1 MNKKF
6 LSAILFGALMVTST
20 GTFVSCKDYDDDIDN
35 LQEQI
40 NKLATKEDMTS
51 QIATL
56 QAALTAAQTE
66 AAAAKSSAEQALAKA
81 NSAESAATEA
91 EKAAAQAALDAA
103 NAKAEAIKAAQD
115 EVAKVKASL
124 EATIDTKFNEAKD
137 EFAKTITDLTEKV
150 EKLTGLT
157 TEMITSISLQGG
169 YGDEGGHDT
178 YYNDS
183 WINIA
188 YNQMPDS
195 WTVDGKEVKTI
206 KFGEGLSGE
215 LTLNAKELFSKSTT
229 FLISVAPANAAV
241 APEMLSLIN
250 SKGESLDAYLD
261 LQVKDYNGLLVR
273 SAAGTGLH
281 AVTASLKKD
290 VDLKAFAK
298 AVNGDEYT
306 WTDNKDEEHTSNYQV
321 RFAIVATKEGRT
333 VTSTYDLGVQAYRNY
348 EGLCNLAEKSTIK
361 SPIETKAAL
370 SDYPGSRPGEEFAN
384 DEYCYPVAIG
394 EAFQINVASGC
405 GNVLA
410 SYIAVDYNNSHL
422 TTTDKA
428 ALKGMTFAGVDA
440 VSQTNAFN
448 ITING
453 ANAKGVVVPLKVTA
467 IGFNGYSS
475 STVVW
480 VKAGGSSDVAQTASY
495 VITPTEKVD
504 APTAYAYSGKANFT
518 VPTGADKFDLAVY
531 AKDEINISVSKQN
544 VLNNATFKF
553 LKSDGKTVATAI
565 KDIAIAQLNAT
576 VNLQT
581 MIDSKVY
588 EGTVK
593 FFDKEGTFLSQSTIK
608 VQKVLPNTL
617 PAGFSIKTNQL
628 DAQGVYNCYLV
639 PNSWA
644 ASNANPNTN
653 YGTMAMSHVFNYGEA
668 DGADYEITFAE
679 ALKDGDK
686 DKDNVVTGDEKLT
699 VANGYI
705 DNKKQHTTTVVYNYG
720 AISSEK
726 KDDEFI
732 DCTVD
737 ATSFP
742 TVFNCIYNYET
753 PTYSWRWATH
763 ADLGHTQDKDGNWSA
778 SLMST
783 TLTYG
788 TNSYETAIPTEDVY
802 AKYIKGVSS
811 RDGKYSAFL
820 SEPYES
826 SLKIKE
832 AHLVSNANKEVD
844 EYFKVEITANGNA
857 IKGFTA
863 TTISDE
869 TNPTAAVASTL
880 KVTVYDMYGHEY
892 VIELPMTVNPR

>member
-6 LSAILFGALMVTST
+6 LSAILFGALMVSST

-157 TEMITSISLQGG
+157 AEMITSLDLQEVGENDFQLDLNYYQIAKDMKWGDKTSYTFGKDLDGSFTVSAGEIFTTPASLL
-169 YGDEGGHDT
+169 
-178 YYNDS
+178 
-183 WINIA
+183 
-188 YNQMPDS
+188 
-195 WTVDGKEVKTI
+195 V
-206 KFGEGLSGE
+206 
-215 LTLNAKELFSKSTT
+215 
-229 FLISVAPANAAV
+229 SVAPANAALP
-241 APEMLSLIN
+241 AEILSIVDSEGTSIN
-250 SKGESLDAYLD
+250 DYINLTSASYTDKLYKGSRAAA
-261 LQVKDYNGLLVR
+261 NGLY
-273 SAAGTGLH
+273 T
-281 AVTASLKKD
+281 VTAELKKD
-290 VDLKAFAK
+290 ADKDAFVKLLDNGETTDKKYVAFAI
-298 AVNGDEYT
+298 A
-306 WTDNKDEEHTSNYQV
+306 
-321 RFAIVATKEGRT
+321 ATKEDRT
-333 VTSTYDLGVQAYRNY
+333 VTSTYDVTIQSTTNPIKAAT
-348 EGLCNLAEKSTIK
+348 EIDIKSTIK
-361 SPIETKAAL
+361 SSIE
-370 SDYPGSRPGEEFAN
+370 EEGTLKEWNGYKGGTPSEDATPN
-384 DEYCYPVAIG
+384 NEDCYPVVDG
-394 EAFQINVASGC
+394 EAFTIKVASKADADATEIETSK
-405 GNVLA
+405 VLA
-410 SYIAVDYNNSHL
+410 SYVVVDIENKALS
-422 TTTDKA
+422 TTDKA
-428 ALKGMTFAGVDA
+428 AIKSLTITGDVNKVSKG
-440 VSQTNAFN
+440 N
-448 ITING
+448 IFDIAIGGTYS
-453 ANAKGVVVPLKVTA
+453 KGVVVPLKVVT
-467 IGFNGYSS
+467 IDYTG
-475 STVVW
+475 TQTERVVW

-726 KDDEFI
+726 KDDKFI

-753 PTYSWRWATH
+753 PTYSWRWADQT
-763 ADLGHTQDKDGNWSA
+763 DLGLKATDK
-778 SLMST
+778 LPYKT

-788 TNSYETAIPTEDVY
+788 TNSYETLGDDAF

-820 SEPYES
+820 SAPYEK

-844 EYFKVEITANGNA
+844 EYFKVEVEITKDGNNA

>member
-150 EKLTGLT
+150 EKLTNLSTG
-157 TEMITSISLQGG
+157 MITSLDLQSVGATDFQLDLNYYQIAENKKWDNKTSYTFGKDLDGSFIVNAGEIFATPASLL
-169 YGDEGGHDT
+169 
-178 YYNDS
+178 
-183 WINIA
+183 
-188 YNQMPDS
+188 
-195 WTVDGKEVKTI
+195 V
-206 KFGEGLSGE
+206 
-215 LTLNAKELFSKSTT
+215 
-229 FLISVAPANAAV
+229 SVAPANAALP
-241 APEMLSLIN
+241 AEILSIVDSEGTNIN
-250 SKGESLDAYLD
+250 DYINLTSASYTDKLYKDARAAS
-261 LQVKDYNGLLVR
+261 NGLY
-273 SAAGTGLH
+273 T
-281 AVTASLKKD
+281 VTAELKKD
-290 VDLKAFAK
+290 ADKKAFAK
-298 AVNGDEYT
+298 LLDNGKAAGEKKY
-306 WTDNKDEEHTSNYQV
+306 V
-321 RFAIVATKEGRT
+321 AFAIAATKEDRT
-333 VTSTYDLGVQAYRNY
+333 VTSTYDVTIQSGTTAVTAAKDIDT
-348 EGLCNLAEKSTIK
+348 ESTIQ
-361 SPIETKAAL
+361 STIEEEGTLKEWNGYNGSAPSGTATPNTENC
-370 SDYPGSRPGEEFAN
+370 YPVVDGEEFT
-384 DEYCYPVAIG
+384 IK
-394 EAFQINVASGC
+394 VASKADVDATEKATSK
-405 GNVLA
+405 VLA
-410 SYIAVDYNNSHL
+410 SYVVVDIDNKALS
-422 TTTDKA
+422 TTDKA
-428 ALKGMTFAGVDA
+428 AIKSLTITGDVNKVSKG
-440 VSQTNAFN
+440 N
-448 ITING
+448 IFDIAIGGTYS
-453 ANAKGVVVPLKVTA
+453 KGVVVPLKVVT
-467 IGFNGYSS
+467 IDYTG
-475 STVVW
+475 TQTERVVW

-504 APTAYAYSGKANFT
+504 APTTYTYSGKANFT
-518 VPTGADKFDLAVY
+518 VPTNAAKFDLAVY
-531 AKDEINISVSKQN
+531 AKDEINISVSKQD
-544 VLNNATFKF
+544 VLNNATFTF

-565 KDIAIAQLNAT
+565 RDIAIAQLNAT

>member
-157 TEMITSISLQGG
+157 AEMITSLDLQEVGENDFQLDLNYYQIAKDMKWGDKTSYTFGKDLDGSFTVSAGEIFTTPASLL
-169 YGDEGGHDT
+169 
-178 YYNDS
+178 
-183 WINIA
+183 
-188 YNQMPDS
+188 
-195 WTVDGKEVKTI
+195 V
-206 KFGEGLSGE
+206 
-215 LTLNAKELFSKSTT
+215 
-229 FLISVAPANAAV
+229 SVAPANAALP
-241 APEMLSLIN
+241 AEILSIVDSEGTSIN
-250 SKGESLDAYLD
+250 DYINLTSASYTDKLYKGSRAAA
-261 LQVKDYNGLLVR
+261 NGLY
-273 SAAGTGLH
+273 T
-281 AVTASLKKD
+281 VTAELKKD
-290 VDLKAFAK
+290 ADKDAFVKLLDNGETTDKKYVAFAI
-298 AVNGDEYT
+298 A
-306 WTDNKDEEHTSNYQV
+306 
-321 RFAIVATKEGRT
+321 ATKEDRT
-333 VTSTYDLGVQAYRNY
+333 VTSTYDVTIQSTTNPIKAAT
-348 EGLCNLAEKSTIK
+348 EIDIKSTIK
-361 SPIETKAAL
+361 SSIE
-370 SDYPGSRPGEEFAN
+370 EEGTLKEWNGYKGGTPSEDATPN
-384 DEYCYPVAIG
+384 NEDCYPVVDG
-394 EAFQINVASGC
+394 EAFTIKVASKADADATEIETSK
-405 GNVLA
+405 VLA
-410 SYIAVDYNNSHL
+410 SYVVVDIENKALS
-422 TTTDKA
+422 TTDKA
-428 ALKGMTFAGVDA
+428 AIKSLTITGDVNKVSKG
-440 VSQTNAFN
+440 N
-448 ITING
+448 IFDIAIGGTYS
-453 ANAKGVVVPLKVTA
+453 KGVVVPLKVVT
-467 IGFNGYSS
+467 IDYTG
-475 STVVW
+475 TQTERVVW

-726 KDDEFI
+726 KDDKFI

-753 PTYSWRWATH
+753 PTYSWRWADQT
-763 ADLGHTQDKDGNWSA
+763 DLGLKATDK
-778 SLMST
+778 LPYKT

-788 TNSYETAIPTEDVY
+788 TNSYETLGDDAF

-820 SEPYES
+820 SAPYEK

-844 EYFKVEITANGNA
+844 EYFKVEVEITKDGNNA

>member
-1 MNKKF
+1 
-6 LSAILFGALMVTST
+6 MVTST

-178 YYNDS
+178 YYSDS

-195 WTVDGKEVKTI
+195 WTVDVKEVKTI

-250 SKGESLDAYLD
+250 SKGESLNAYLD

-306 WTDNKDEEHTSNYQV
+306 WTDDKDEEHTSNYQV
-321 RFAIVATKEGRT
+321 RFAIAATKEGRT

-348 EGLCNLAEKSTIK
+348 EGLCDLGNNSTIK
-361 SPIETKAAL
+361 SSIEKKDILANYANFRGTTT
-370 SDYPGSRPGEEFAN
+370 PN
-384 DEYCYPVAIG
+384 DEWCYPVVAG
-394 EAFQINVASGC
+394 EAFQIAVNPECNS
-405 GNVLA
+405 VLA
-410 SYIAVDYNNSHL
+410 SYITVDLDNANLS
-422 TTTDKA
+422 TIDKA
-428 ALKGMTFAGVDA
+428 AIKSLTISGVNT
-440 VSQTNAFN
+440 VSQTSAFN
-448 ITING
+448 VTIDG

-653 YGTMAMSHVFNYGEA
+653 YGTMEMSHVFNYGEA

-679 ALKDGDK
+679 GDK

-753 PTYSWRWATH
+753 PTYSWKWADQT
-763 ADLGHTQDKDGNWSA
+763 DLGLKATDK
-778 SLMST
+778 LPYKT

-788 TNSYETAIPTEDVY
+788 TNSYETLGDDAF

-820 SEPYES
+820 SAPYEK
-826 SLKIKE
+826 SLNIKE

-844 EYFKVEITANGNA
+844 EYFKVEVEITKDGNNA

>member
-6 LSAILFGALMVTST
+6 LSAVLFGALMVSST

-157 TEMITSISLQGG
+157 AEMITSLDLQEVGENDFQLDLNYYQIAKDMKWGDKTSYTFGKDLDGSFTVSAGEIFTTPASLL
-169 YGDEGGHDT
+169 
-178 YYNDS
+178 
-183 WINIA
+183 
-188 YNQMPDS
+188 
-195 WTVDGKEVKTI
+195 V
-206 KFGEGLSGE
+206 
-215 LTLNAKELFSKSTT
+215 
-229 FLISVAPANAAV
+229 SVAPANAALP
-241 APEMLSLIN
+241 AEILSIVDSEGTSIN
-250 SKGESLDAYLD
+250 DYINLTSASYTDKLYKGSRAAA
-261 LQVKDYNGLLVR
+261 NGLY
-273 SAAGTGLH
+273 T
-281 AVTASLKKD
+281 VTAELKKD
-290 VDLKAFAK
+290 ADKDAFVKLLDNGETTDKKYVAFAI
-298 AVNGDEYT
+298 A
-306 WTDNKDEEHTSNYQV
+306 
-321 RFAIVATKEGRT
+321 ATKEDRT
-333 VTSTYDLGVQAYRNY
+333 VTSTYDVTIQSTTNPIKAAT
-348 EGLCNLAEKSTIK
+348 EIDIKSTIK
-361 SPIETKAAL
+361 SSIE
-370 SDYPGSRPGEEFAN
+370 EEGTLKEWNGYKGGTPSEDATPN
-384 DEYCYPVAIG
+384 NEDCYPVVDG
-394 EAFQINVASGC
+394 EAFTIKVASKVDADATEIETSK
-405 GNVLA
+405 VLA
-410 SYIAVDYNNSHL
+410 SYVVVDIENKALS
-422 TTTDKA
+422 TTDKA
-428 ALKGMTFAGVDA
+428 AIKSLTITGDVNKVSKG
-440 VSQTNAFN
+440 N
-448 ITING
+448 IFDIAIGGTYS
-453 ANAKGVVVPLKVTA
+453 KGVVVPLKVVT
-467 IGFNGYSS
+467 IDYTG
-475 STVVW
+475 TQTERVVW

-753 PTYSWRWATH
+753 PTYSWKWADQT
-763 ADLGHTQDKDGNWSA
+763 DLGLKATDK
-778 SLMST
+778 LPYKT

-788 TNSYETAIPTEDVY
+788 TNSYETLGDDAF

-820 SEPYES
+820 SAPYEK

-844 EYFKVEITANGNA
+844 EYFKVEVEITKDGNNA